1 MRSPF
6 ETPWILRDPTATSA
20 ERGAPVSC
28 ASLASSARTD
38 PSLRVFCLPQ
48 AGCGAWSYHGW
59 QNRLPPH
66 VEVLPVEYPGR
77 NSRLRHPFEYQSLQ
91 DLASAVVDAIE
102 PLLPAGSDAS
112 KDAASKSAAPPP
124 YVLLGWSMGAW
135 LGYEMVLEIARRG
148 RSALPLRVYLGGA
161 RSPSLAGPENDVD
174 RETPALSA
182 LPSSLFWEA
191 FARRYGANPDLE
203 ASEALRDLL
212 LPTLR
217 KDFALMER
225 YEPSTELDARN
236 ERDGSRDVADTNA
249 LSANAATRDAALA
262 HDGFF
267 SSVKK
272 NAARLPVPL
281 VAFGARGDPRYD
293 PAQLSAWRDVAALDR
308 QLSLTDRGDRPA
320 TDHSRPPRRE
330 RDRPV
335 VFATR
340 WFRGRR
346 ETPHRLVL
354 DRPDELMSFLNETFS
369 EAWCEA

>member
-1 MRSPF
+1 M
-6 ETPWILRDPTATSA
+6 
-20 ERGAPVSC
+20 SC

-102 PLLPAGSDAS
+102 PLLPAGADAS

-191 FARRYGANPDLE
+191 FTRRYGANPDLE

-217 KDFALMER
+217 KDFALMEG
-225 YEPSTELDARN
+225 YEPSTELDASSMN
-236 ERDGSRDVADTNA
+236 ENASR
-249 LSANAATRDAALA
+249 
-262 HDGFF
+262 
-267 SSVKK
+267 SSRVE

-320 TDHSRPPRRE
+320 TDRSRPPMRE
-330 RDRPV
+330 RF
-335 VFATR
+335 VFAER

-346 ETPHRLVL
+346 ATPHRLVL
-354 DRPDELMSFLNETFS
+354 DRPDQLMSFLNEAFGE
-369 EAWCEA
+369 EARV

>member
-1 MRSPF
+1 M
-6 ETPWILRDPTATSA
+6 
-20 ERGAPVSC
+20 
-28 ASLASSARTD
+28 
-38 PSLRVFCLPQ
+38 
-48 AGCGAWSYHGW
+48 
-59 QNRLPPH
+59 
-66 VEVLPVEYPGR
+66 EYPGR

-102 PLLPAGSDAS
+102 PLLPAGADAS

-135 LGYEMVLEIARRG
+135 IGYEMVLEIARRG

-161 RSPSLAGPENDVD
+161 RSPSLAGPEFDPD

-182 LPSSLFWEA
+182 LPEDLFWEA

-262 HDGFF
+262 DDGFF
-267 SSVKK
+267 PVKK

-335 VFATR
+335 VFAQR

-354 DRPDELMSFLNETFS
+354 DRPDELMSFLNEAFS

>member
-6 ETPWILRDPTATSA
+6 ETPWILRDPTA
-20 ERGAPVSC
+20 
-28 ASLASSARTD
+28 SARTD

-217 KDFALMER
+217 KDFALMEG
-225 YEPSTELDARN
+225 YEPSTALDARN

-262 HDGFF
+262 DDGF
-267 SSVKK
+267 SSSRIELLRKSRKRRVE

-281 VAFGARGDPRYD
+281 VVFGARGDPRYD
-293 PAQLSAWRDVAALDR
+293 PVQLSAWRDVAALDR
-308 QLSLTDRGDRPA
+308 QLSLTDRGDRSFA
-320 TDHSRPPRRE
+320 TDHSRPPTRE
-330 RDRPV
+330 RL
-335 VFATR
+335 VFAER
-340 WFRGRR
+340 WFQGRR
-346 ETPHRLVL
+346 ATPHRLVL
-354 DRPDELMSFLNETFS
+354 DRPDQLMSFLNEAFS
-369 EAWCEA
+369 EEACI

>member
-1 MRSPF
+1 M
-6 ETPWILRDPTATSA
+6 
-20 ERGAPVSC
+20 
-28 ASLASSARTD
+28 
-38 PSLRVFCLPQ
+38 
-48 AGCGAWSYHGW
+48 
-59 QNRLPPH
+59 
-66 VEVLPVEYPGR
+66 EYPGR

-217 KDFALMER
+217 KDFALMEG

-249 LSANAATRDAALA
+249 LSANAARRRARLCRFFVYPNRAKPPRRARGAPPRPARRVRRARGPALRPGAALGVAKRRGARSAAFADRSRRPIIRDRSFAPADARASRLRGTVVPGTPRDAAPA
-262 HDGFF
+262 GAGPTGPTPVVPER
-267 SSVKK
+267 SVQRRSVYLIAK
-272 NAARLPVPL
+272 R
-281 VAFGARGDPRYD
+281 
-293 PAQLSAWRDVAALDR
+293 SAWCQACSV
-308 QLSLTDRGDRPA
+308 
-320 TDHSRPPRRE
+320 
-330 RDRPV
+330 
-335 VFATR
+335 
-340 WFRGRR
+340 
-346 ETPHRLVL
+346 
-354 DRPDELMSFLNETFS
+354 
-369 EAWCEA
+369 

>member
-1 MRSPF
+1 VFSTSLDMRSPF

-102 PLLPAGSDAS
+102 PLLPAGADAS

-161 RSPSLAGPENDVD
+161 RSPSLAGPEFDPD

-182 LPSSLFWEA
+182 LPEDLFWEA

-236 ERDGSRDVADTNA
+236 ENASR
-249 LSANAATRDAALA
+249 
-262 HDGFF
+262 
-267 SSVKK
+267 SSRVE

-281 VAFGARGDPRYD
+281 VAFGARGDARYE
-293 PAQLSAWRDVAALDR
+293 PAQLSAWRDVAPLDR
-308 QLSLTDRGDRPA
+308 
-320 TDHSRPPRRE
+320 
-330 RDRPV
+330 
-335 VFATR
+335 VFLER
-340 WFRGRR
+340 WFEGPRA
-346 ETPHRLVL
+346 TPHRLVL
-354 DRPDELMSFLNETFS
+354 DRPADLFCFLNEAFAAINVVATKAVS
-369 EAWCEA
+369 

>member
-6 ETPWILRDPTATSA
+6 ETPWIWRDPTA
-20 ERGAPVSC
+20 
-28 ASLASSARTD
+28 SARTD

-217 KDFALMER
+217 KDFALMEG
-225 YEPSTELDARN
+225 YEPSTALDARN

-262 HDGFF
+262 DDGF
-267 SSVKK
+267 SSSRIELKRRVE

-281 VAFGARGDPRYD
+281 VAFGARGDARYE
-293 PAQLSAWRDVAALDR
+293 PAQLSAWRDVAPLDV
-308 QLSLTDRGDRPA
+308 LHTKYA
-320 TDHSRPPRRE
+320 YE
-330 RDRPV
+330 
-335 VFATR
+335 VFLER
-340 WFRGRR
+340 WFEGPRA
-346 ETPHRLVL
+346 TPHRLVL
-354 DRPDELMSFLNETFS
+354 DRPDQLMSFLNEAFS
-369 EAWCEA
+369 EEACI

>member
-6 ETPWILRDPTATSA
+6 ETPWILRDPAATSA
-20 ERGAPVSC
+20 ERGAPVS
-28 ASLASSARTD
+28 
-38 PSLRVFCLPQ
+38 LRVICLPQ

-91 DLASAVVDAIE
+91 DLAIAVVDAIE

-191 FARRYGANPDLE
+191 FARRYGTNPDLE

-217 KDFALMER
+217 KDFALTEG

-262 HDGFF
+262 DDGF
-267 SSVKK
+267 SSSRIELKRRVE

-293 PAQLSAWRDVAALDR
+293 PAQLSAWRNVAALDR
-308 QLSLTDRGDRPA
+308 QLSLTDRGDRSFA
-320 TDHSRPPRRE
+320 TDHSRPPTRE
-330 RDRPV
+330 RL
-335 VFATR
+335 VFAER
-340 WFRGRR
+340 WFQGRR
-346 ETPHRLVL
+346 ATPHRLVL
-354 DRPDELMSFLNETFS
+354 DRPDQLMSFLNEAFS
-369 EAWCEA
+369 EEACI